1 MAWRKSGLSHTA
13 EEILVMTCE
22 GRGALAYCDSFMRLA
37 RRSSRTVDADLP
49 LFFSPAP

>member
-22 GRGALAYCDSFMRLA
+22 GRGAEAP
-37 RRSSRTVDADLP
+37 LP
-49 LFFSPAP
+49 IATLL